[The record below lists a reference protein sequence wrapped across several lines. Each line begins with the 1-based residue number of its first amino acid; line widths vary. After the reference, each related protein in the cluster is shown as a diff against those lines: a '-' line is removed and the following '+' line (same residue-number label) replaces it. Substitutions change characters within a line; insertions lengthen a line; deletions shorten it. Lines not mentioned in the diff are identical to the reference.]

1 MDIKEVSSN
10 SLSFIGDAVYTLNV
24 RTYFVEHGY
33 QGSNKLQYLC
43 NKYNSAKG
51 QKLAFELLKE
61 KGFFT
66 EEELY
71 IYKRGRNNIRHIPK
85 SSDLLTYQIASGLE
99 AVVGYLHMTDSKRCK
114 VLFSILAK
122 EVFINA

>member
-24 RTYFVEHGY
+24 RSYFVENGY

-43 NKYNSAKG
+43 NKYNCAKG
-51 QKLAFELLKE
+51 QRKVFEYLKG
-61 KGFFT
+61 KDFFNDT
-66 EEELY
+66 ELN

-99 AVVGYLHMTDSKRCK
+99 AIVGYLYLEDNKRLK
-114 VLFSILAK
+114 SLFNILAK

>member
-24 RTYFVEHGY
+24 RNYFVDNGY
-33 QGSNKLQYLC
+33 QSSNKLQYIC

-51 QKLAFELLKE
+51 QRKAYEYLKE
-61 KGFFT
+61 KDFFNDK
-66 EEELY
+66 EKD

-99 AVVGYLHMTDSKRCK
+99 AIVGYLYLTGNKRLK
-114 VLFSILAK
+114 SLFNILAK